1 MAGLR
6 KTLRKTKQAALE
18 FAYREHRCDSSFTWN
33 WRATPI
39 NRIAVVNLVATKFPA
54 CAYLEIGCD
63 RNEVFNSVPVDRKV
77 GVDPNRGGTIKTT
90 SDAFFQSNRDRF
102 DVIYIDGLH
111 TYEQVHK
118 DVANAM
124 RCLNPGG
131 WVILH
136 DLLPHNWIEAHV
148 PRIAMGSWTGD
159 VWKVAFE
166 LIETPGVEFRI
177 VKVDN
182 GVGVFR
188 VKGDAPKLAD
198 RAGELAAAQFSY
210 LYENV
215 GRLPLVEWREAQAWI
230 RAT

>member
-1 MAGLR
+1 MAGFR

-18 FAYREHRCDSSFTWN
+18 FAYREHRSDKAFAWN

-39 NRIAVVNLVATKFPA
+39 NRIAVINLAVAKFPA

-77 GVDPNRGGTIKTT
+77 GVDPNRGGTVKTT
-90 SDAFFQSNRDRF
+90 SDAFFQTNKDRF

-111 TYEQVHK
+111 TYDQVHK

-124 RCLNPGG
+124 GCLNAGG

-166 LIETPGVEFRI
+166 LVETRGVELKI

-188 VKGDAPKLAD
+188 VSGDAPKLAD
-198 RAGELAAAQFSY
+198 RSSELAKAEFAY

-215 GRLPLVEWREAQAWI
+215 ARLPLVEWSEAQAWI
-230 RAT
+230 RGA

>member
-1 MAGLR
+1 MAGFK
-6 KTLRKTKQAALE
+6 KTLRKTKQAALQ
-18 FAYREHRCDSSFTWN
+18 FAYREHRSDASFAWN

-39 NRIAVVNLVATKFPA
+39 NRIAVVNLAAAKFAT

-63 RNEVFNSVPVDRKV
+63 RDEVFNSVPVDNKV
-77 GVDPNRGGTIKTT
+77 GVDPNRGGTLRTT
-90 SDAFFQSNRDRF
+90 SDAFFQTNTERF

-124 RCLNPGG
+124 RCLNAGG

-166 LIETPGVEFRI
+166 LIETPGVEFKI

-188 VKGDAPKLAD
+188 LTGSAPVLAD
-198 RAGELAAAQFSY
+198 RSSELGAAQFAY
-210 LYENV
+210 LHENV
-215 GRLPLVEWREAQAWI
+215 ANLPLVAWDEAQAWI
-230 RAT
+230 RAA

>member
-1 MAGLR
+1 M
-6 KTLRKTKQAALE
+6 
-18 FAYREHRCDSSFTWN
+18 
-33 WRATPI
+33 
-39 NRIAVVNLVATKFPA
+39 PA
-54 CAYLEIGCD
+54 D
-63 RNEVFNSVPVDRKV
+63 NKV

-90 SDAFFQSNRDRF
+90 SDEFFLSNKDKF

-124 RCLNPGG
+124 RFLKPGG
-131 WVILH
+131 SVVLH
-136 DLLPHNWIEAHV
+136 DLLPHDWVEAHV

-166 LIETPGVEFRI
+166 LAQTPGVEFKI

-188 VKGDAPKLAD
+188 ITSGSPTLAD
-198 RAGELAAAQFSY
+198 RASELGQAQFSY
-210 LYENV
+210 LYENIAK
-215 GRLPLVEWREAQAWI
+215 LPLIEWDEARAWI
-230 RAT
+230 RSA

>member
-1 MAGLR
+1 MAGLK

-18 FAYREHRCDSSFTWN
+18 FAYRQNRSDEAFAWN

-39 NRIAVVNLVATKFPA
+39 NRIAVVNLAAAKFA
-54 CAYLEIGCD
+54 DCAYLEIGCD
-63 RNEVFNSVPVDRKV
+63 RNEVFNSVPVDKKV
-77 GVDPNRGGTIKTT
+77 GVDPNRGGTIRTT
-90 SDAFFQSNRDRF
+90 SDAFFATNKERF

-124 RCLNPGG
+124 GCLNTGG

-166 LIETPGVEFRI
+166 LIETAGVEFKI

-188 VKGDAPKLAD
+188 ITGAAPKLED
-198 RAGELAAAQFSY
+198 RSGELGEAQFAY
-210 LYENV
+210 LHENI
-215 GRLPLVEWREAQAWI
+215 GRLPLAEWREAQAWI
-230 RAT
+230 RGT

>member
-6 KTLRKTKQAALE
+6 KTLRRTKQSALK
-18 FAYREHRCDSSFTWN
+18 FAYREHRCGSSFSWN
-33 WRATPI
+33 WKRTPI
-39 NRIAVVNLVATKFPA
+39 NRIAVVNLAAAKFPT
-54 CAYLEIGCD
+54 CSYLEIGCD
-63 RNEVFNSVPVDRKV
+63 RDEVFDSVPVDKKV

-90 SDAFFQSNRDRF
+90 SDAFFRSNKDRF

-136 DLLPHNWIEAHV
+136 DLLPHDWVEAHV

-166 LIETPGVEFRI
+166 LAETPGVEFKI

-188 VKGDAPKLAD
+188 IMGGEPALAD
-198 RAGELAAAQFSY
+198 RAGDLGAAQFAY

-215 GRLPLVEWREAQAWI
+215 ARLPLVEWSEAQAWI
-230 RAT
+230 RTA

>member
-6 KTLRKTKQAALE
+6 KTLRKTRQAALE
-18 FAYREHRCDSSFTWN
+18 FAYRRHRSDSSFVWN

-39 NRIAVVNLVATKFPA
+39 NRIAVVNLAAAKFPA

-63 RNEVFNSVPVDRKV
+63 RNEVFNSVPVDNKV

-90 SDAFFQSNRDRF
+90 SDAFFQTNVDRF
-102 DVIYIDGLH
+102 HVIYIDGLH

-118 DVANAM
+118 DVANAL

-136 DLLPHNWIEAHV
+136 DLLPHDWIEAHV

-166 LIETPGVEFRI
+166 LIETPGVDFKI

-188 VKGDAPKLAD
+188 VTGSEPSLAD
-198 RAGELAAAQFSY
+198 GASELAAAQFDY
-210 LYENV
+210 LYDNV
-215 GRLPLVEWREAQAWI
+215 GRLPLVDWREAQAWI
-230 RAT
+230 REG

>member
-1 MAGLR
+1 MAGFR

-18 FAYREHRCDSSFTWN
+18 FAYREHRSHESFVWN

-39 NRIAVVNLVATKFPA
+39 NRIAVVNLAAAKFPA

-90 SDAFFQSNRDRF
+90 SDAFFQSNTDRF

-124 RCLNPGG
+124 RCLNSGG

-166 LIETPGVEFRI
+166 LIETPGVEFNI

-188 VKGDAPKLAD
+188 LPGGAASLAN
-198 RAGELAAAQFSY
+198 RADTLSAAQFSY
-210 LYENV
+210 LHQNI
-215 GRLPLVEWREAQAWI
+215 GRLPLVEWSQARDWI
-230 RAT
+230 RGA

>member
-1 MAGLR
+1 MAGLK

-18 FAYREHRCDSSFTWN
+18 FAYRQNRSDEAFAWN

-39 NRIAVVNLVATKFPA
+39 NRIAVVNLAAAKFA
-54 CAYLEIGCD
+54 DCAYLEIGCD
-63 RNEVFNSVPVDRKV
+63 RNEVFNSVPVDKKV
-77 GVDPNRGGTIKTT
+77 GVDPNRGGTIRTT
-90 SDAFFQSNRDRF
+90 SDAFFATNKERF

-124 RCLNPGG
+124 GCLNTGG

-166 LIETPGVEFRI
+166 LIETAGVEFKI

-188 VKGDAPKLAD
+188 ITGAAPKLED
-198 RAGELAAAQFSY
+198 RSGELGEAQFAY
-210 LYENV
+210 LHENI

-230 RAT
+230 RGT